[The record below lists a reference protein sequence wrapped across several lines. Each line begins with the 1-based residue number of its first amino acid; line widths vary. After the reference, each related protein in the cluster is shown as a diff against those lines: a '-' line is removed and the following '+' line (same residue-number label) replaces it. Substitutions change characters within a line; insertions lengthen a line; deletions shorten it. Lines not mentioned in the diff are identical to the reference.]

1 MMYLHFLIM
10 INITVP
16 ESIISPLCQSAI
28 LKNLHYL
35 SIGGTKGLITHAII
49 FNNFQEIF
57 GLTLND
63 FFIQD
68 NFRRRIGP
76 SAKLSNSGWQ
86 TLCLL
91 PFFFSPRIRLYIG
104 SVCCFKPSPDAITRV
119 AAIASAFCLV
129 HQNQELFF
137 LMVNF

>member
-1 MMYLHFLIM
+1 MMYLHVMIM
-10 INITVP
+10 INITVS

-28 LKNLHYL
+28 LENLHYL

-86 TLCLL
+86 TLSLALL
-91 PFFFSPRIRLYIG
+91 FPLEYGYIG
-104 SVCCFKPSPDAITRV
+104 SVCCFKPSPDAFTRV

-129 HQNQELFF
+129 HQNQELFL
-137 LMVNF
+137 LMVNS